1 MYVLAVKIASVAYT
15 ALSHHSLTH
24 SINVYYVITDKQCG
38 ASDRGYAG
46 NMTVLSNKHL
56 EWSYRTQVTHG
67 RISGFLILYT
77 SNSLWGFFCD
87 SDTMSVYKDV
97 FIPRAVSARGGGGVL
112 SPAKAADGDIL
123 QTPTTPPPPP
133 PPPPAVVFLT
143 VQYTRTR
150 PVNDRRSRDGG
161 ADIHVGGWSSSSCSP
176 PRLSL

>member
-1 MYVLAVKIASVAYT
+1 MRFLASWRKKETLRYICLQISNNCVCSRREDS
-15 ALSHHSLTH
+15 LSCLHGVEPPLTH

-97 FIPRAVSARGGGGVL
+97 FIPRAVSARGGGGG
-112 SPAKAADGDIL
+112 AIAGEG
-123 QTPTTPPPPP
+123 
-133 PPPPAVVFLT
+133 
-143 VQYTRTR
+143 
-150 PVNDRRSRDGG
+150 RRR
-161 ADIHVGGWSSSSCSP
+161 
-176 PRLSL
+176 